1 MMEAAE
7 KQEKMHRVLIA
18 EDSATQRRIISMVL
32 KREGHDVVMARD
44 GIEAITQAY
53 HERPDVVVLDIE
65 MPKMN
70 GYQVCRLLKEDT
82 RTAHIPVIM
91 LTSRDQ
97 ETDKFWGLKTGA
109 DRYVTK
115 DFQLTGL
122 AAAVQEMLEKKDT
135 IIGPAD
141 SEFLEPGSLD
151 SEDVD
156 VLSRVNDLLDRK
168 LYEATIINEISKLNT
183 LSEDSSVTITSV
195 LTVLAKVTDCYVGSI
210 LLLDEKELYLHVNT
224 RVGKDY
230 FDDSQS
236 SALHEAQSY
245 FTVAT
250 NFNQINVVSDAE
262 PSFIEGE
269 EPECKTIRS
278 IISLPLRAR
287 GEVIGVLTLNS
298 PKPDAFSEDIQ
309 QVLQIIEYPAS
320 VVVDNARLH
329 ERTKKMAVTDGLT
342 RLYNHRHFYELL
354 EQEFHRTKRYQASV
368 ALVMIDIDFFK
379 QINDTYGHQVGD
391 DILKELALVV
401 RAQVREVD
409 ILARYG
415 GEEFAALLPQTSL
428 EQAKVVAERIRE
440 AVEQNEF
447 STSKGIIKITISLGV
462 AGYPEM
468 DINSQVELVQYAD
481 AALYRAKETGK
492 NRVVVGT
499 DVKSNETKEI

>member
-1 MMEAAE
+1 MEAAE
-7 KQEKMHRVLIA
+7 KQEKRHRILIA
-18 EDSATQRRIISMVL
+18 EDSATQRQIITMVL
-32 KREGHDVVMARD
+32 KREGHEVVIAKD
-44 GIEAITQAY
+44 GIEAVTQVY
-53 HERPDVVVLDIE
+53 QESPDVVVLDIE

-70 GYQVCRLLKEDT
+70 GYQVCRLLKEDQ

-122 AAAVQEMLEKKDT
+122 AAAVQEMIEK
-135 IIGPAD
+135 GPGPLGPIPMELHGQHD
-141 SEFLEPGSLD
+141 MESG
-151 SEDVD
+151 DVD

-168 LYEATIINEISKLNT
+168 LYEATVINEISKLNT
-183 LSEDSSVTITSV
+183 LSEDSAVTISSV
-195 LTVLAKVTDCYVGSI
+195 LSVLAKVTDCYVGSV
-210 LLLDEKELYLHVNT
+210 LLLEEKELYLHVDT

-230 FDDSQS
+230 YDDSQS
-236 SALHEAQSY
+236 SALHEAKGY
-245 FTVAT
+245 FPPAT
-250 NFNQINVVSDAE
+250 NFSQFNVISDAE
-262 PSFIEGE
+262 PGAIEGD
-269 EPECKTIRS
+269 EPECRTIRS
-278 IISLPLRAR
+278 IVSLPLRAR
-287 GEVIGVLTLNS
+287 GEVIGVMTLNS
-298 PKPDAFSEDIQ
+298 PKTDAFTEDIH
-309 QVLQIIEYPAS
+309 QVLKIIEYPAS

-329 ERTKKMAVTDGLT
+329 ERTKRMAVTDGLT

-354 EQEFHRTKRYQASV
+354 EQEFHRTKRYQSSV

-401 RAQVREVD
+401 RGQVREVD

-428 EQAKVVAERIRE
+428 DQAQVVAERIRE
-440 AVEQNEF
+440 AVEKNEF
-447 STSKGIIKITISLGV
+447 STSKGIIKITVSLGV

-468 DINSQVELVQYAD
+468 DIHSQVELVQQAD
-481 AALYRAKETGK
+481 SALYRAKEAGK
-492 NRVVVGT
+492 NRVVVGG
-499 DVKSNETKEI
+499 DET

>member
-7 KQEKMHRVLIA
+7 KHENLTRVLIA
-18 EDSATQRRIISMVL
+18 EDSATQRQIISMVL
-32 KREGHDVVMARD
+32 KREGHEVVMAQD
-44 GIEAITQAY
+44 GIEAVSQAY
-53 HERPDVVVLDIE
+53 RERPDVIVLDIE

-70 GYQVCRLLKEDT
+70 GYQVCRLLKEDV

-122 AAAVQEMLEKKDT
+122 AAAVREMLEQRAESG
-135 IIGPAD
+135 GPA
-141 SEFLEPGSLD
+141 SLD
-151 SEDVD
+151 TLDQTSLASEDID

-183 LSEDSSVTITSV
+183 LSEDSSVTIGSV
-195 LTVLAKVTDCYVGSI
+195 LTVLAKVTDCYVGSV
-210 LLLDEKELYLHVNT
+210 LLLEEKELYIHVNT
-224 RVGKDY
+224 RVGEEY
-230 FDDSQS
+230 YEDSQS
-236 SALHEAQSY
+236 SALHEAKDY
-245 FTVAT
+245 FPTAT
-250 NFNQINVVSDAE
+250 SFNQFNIISDAE
-262 PSFIEGE
+262 PSLVEGE
-269 EPECKTIRS
+269 EPECRTIRS
-278 IISLPLRAR
+278 IVTLPLRAR

-298 PKPDAFSEDIQ
+298 PKVDAFTEDIH

-329 ERTKKMAVTDGLT
+329 ERTKRMAVTDGLT

-354 EQEFHRTKRYQASV
+354 EQEFHRTRRYQASV
-368 ALVMIDIDFFK
+368 ALIMIDIDFFK

-391 DILKELALVV
+391 DILKELASVI

-428 EQAKVVAERIRE
+428 EQARVVAERIRE
-440 AVEQNEF
+440 AVEKNEF
-447 STSKGIIKITISLGV
+447 STSKGVIKITVSLGL

-468 DINSQVELVQYAD
+468 DINSQVELVQQAD
-481 AALYRAKETGK
+481 AALYRAKEAGK
-492 NRVVVGT
+492 NRVMIGAGG
-499 DVKSNETKEI
+499 DSGET